1 MQQGDYAEQ
10 EEDDSG
16 DEESA
21 FHDAD
26 IITNNAIMAGDAIG
40 HTPAPDWRRGIPDF
54 KSGSRRN

>member
-26 IITNNAIMAGDAIG
+26 IITNNAIMAGSAIG

-54 KSGSRRN
+54 